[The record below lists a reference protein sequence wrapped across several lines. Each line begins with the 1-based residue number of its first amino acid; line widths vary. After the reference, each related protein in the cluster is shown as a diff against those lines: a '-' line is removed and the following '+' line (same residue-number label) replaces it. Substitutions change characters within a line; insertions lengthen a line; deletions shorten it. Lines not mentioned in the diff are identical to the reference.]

1 MVSFV
6 SVKRIAVLHGGS
18 KGEIIASVKQRR
30 VYVIIVKYTEA
41 AQTMRKG
48 GEGMSSSLQRMNREN
63 KLAMWT
69 ERVSAC
75 RSSGQS
81 VKSWCR
87 ENGVSEQTYYKWQ
100 RKLLEELEAQ
110 RVQFAAVPV
119 PVSNRA
125 VAAVEYGAVRVE
137 VYAGADSETLQA
149 LLRAVREC

>member
-1 MVSFV
+1 
-6 SVKRIAVLHGGS
+6 
-18 KGEIIASVKQRR
+18 
-30 VYVIIVKYTEA
+30 
-41 AQTMRKG
+41 MRKG
-48 GEGMSSSLQRMNREN
+48 GEGMSSSLQRINREN

-100 RKLLEELEAQ
+100 RKLLEELEGQ
-110 RVQFAAVPV
+110 QVQFAAVPV
-119 PVSNRA
+119 SVSNRA